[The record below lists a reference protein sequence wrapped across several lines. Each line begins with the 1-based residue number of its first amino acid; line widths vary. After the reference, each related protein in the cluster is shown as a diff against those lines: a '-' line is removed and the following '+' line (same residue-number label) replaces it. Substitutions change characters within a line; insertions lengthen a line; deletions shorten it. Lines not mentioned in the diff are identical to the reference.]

1 MNLNKITEK
10 LELNILSGQEYLNT
24 EVSGGYTSDLLSDV
38 IANSKEKNLWITLQ
52 THQNIIAVAKLK
64 DLAGIIIVNNRE
76 PNGDTIA
83 KAKEEKVPLMRCDM
97 TTFEI
102 SGRLYSLLDQSD
114 EL

>member
-64 DLAGIIIVNNRE
+64 DLAGIIIVNNRVPKE
-76 PNGDTIA
+76 ETIA
-83 KAKEEKVPLMRCDM
+83 KAKEEKVPLMYCDK
-97 TTFEI
+97 TAFDI
-102 SGRLYSLLDQSD
+102 SGKLYELLGSMD
-114 EL
+114 

>member
-1 MNLNKITEK
+1 MNLKKIIEK
-10 LELNILSGQEYLNT
+10 LELIILSGQDYLTT

-38 IANSKEKNLWITLQ
+38 IANSKEKDLWITLQ

-83 KAKEEKVPLMRCDM
+83 KAKEEKVPLLCCSM
-97 TTFEI
+97 TAFAV
-102 SGRLYSLLDQSD
+102 SGQLY
-114 EL
+114 ELVGSVD